1 MLLSLRNFRKSNP
14 NENSKLSPSSVK
26 PSIARVLSGWCTR
39 ESMRTELPERG
50 CAVVRT
56 KAVRPLAWLRDAMIS
71 NDAPTNF
78 SVAFPIVHTAK

>member
-1 MLLSLRNFRKSNP
+1 
-14 NENSKLSPSSVK
+14 
-26 PSIARVLSGWCTR
+26 
-39 ESMRTELPERG
+39 MRTELPERG